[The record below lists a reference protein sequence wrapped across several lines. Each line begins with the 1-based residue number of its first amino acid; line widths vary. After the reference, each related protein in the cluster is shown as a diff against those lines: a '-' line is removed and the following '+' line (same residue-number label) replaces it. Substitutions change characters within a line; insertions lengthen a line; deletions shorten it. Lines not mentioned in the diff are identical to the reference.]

1 MPKDPYAV
9 LHALLRAESV
19 RDRRSPRTDE
29 PAAETP
35 TSEQPQDLRPEHP
48 GRDRRD

>member
-19 RDRRSPRTDE
+19 RDRRGPRTDE

-35 TSEQPQDLRPEHP
+35 TAEQSQDVRPERP
-48 GRDRRD
+48 ARDRRD